1 VTDGEQFKRLRL
13 GMQPPM
19 IQQHLADLSP
29 WSVSVAGHNPSVFCD
44 TPAVLMALTRHYPA
58 VTIGV
63 ALTTPARD
71 QFALPTK

>member
-29 WSVSVAGHNPSVFCD
+29 WSVSVAGHNPSVFYD
-44 TPAVLMALTRHYPA
+44 TPAVLTAPTRQNST

-63 ALTTPARD
+63 A
-71 QFALPTK
+71 